1 MAILVIAMPRRK
13 YEITARMNER
23 DYLHI
28 VELALP
34 PGDRNDD
41 ARKYLS
47 RHSGHRP
54 RAQAHHP
61 AAGMVSALSCEP
73 KRCTLATCSAW
84 ASGHFDLLSSRSC
97 PTRNEIELDLTTV

>member
-1 MAILVIAMPRRK
+1 MAILVTAMPRRK

-73 KRCTLATCSAW
+73 KRCTLANLLGLGFWPFFGANCASRFFCSL
-84 ASGHFDLLSSRSC
+84 SG
-97 PTRNEIELDLTTV
+97 